1 MPPTRAAL
9 ERLLNRRDLSELE
22 AEELLYQLTDPT
34 GSQAMAG
41 AVLAALRTKG
51 VNADEV
57 RGFAKG
63 MRRLARRPHIP
74 AEVRGIDV
82 VGTGG
87 DSSGSVNISTGTAL
101 LTAACGVPVLKHG
114 NRSVSSRA
122 GSADVLEAL
131 GLKIPLDEKQAAD
144 CLETC
149 GFTFLF
155 APHFHPAMKTVAPVR
170 SALGVRTIF
179 IILGPLINPASPPF
193 HLIGAFSLDIARL
206 IADTLAGM
214 EIERTFV
221 VHGAEGW
228 DEPTPIGSFTLFDVR
243 PGRVDMQIREPA
255 DYGLKTCQASD
266 LAGGDAQQNAKALE
280 AVLNG
285 QDRGAHRDCLLLGTA
300 LALEVVGR
308 TSSPQEGVEI
318 AAAAIDSGKAR
329 QVLQSLLAFSKDA
342 ASTASGQPNAA
353 AAASLNDQPWSAGAT
368 TTGSGGPLA
377 AAGATTTGSSGPSSP
392 AGAVGL
398 ASGGPSSAVALM
410 TTTRHAP

>member
-1 MPPTRAAL
+1 MPPSRDTL

-22 AEELLYQLTDPT
+22 SEELLYQLTDPT
-34 GSQAMAG
+34 GSQAMVG

-144 CLETC
+144 CLAAS

-179 IILGPLINPASPPF
+179 NILGPLMNPATPPF

-243 PGRVDMQIREPA
+243 PGQVDMQIRVPA

-266 LAGGDAQQNAKALE
+266 LAGGDAQQNARALE

-285 QDRGAHRDCLLLGTA
+285 QDRGAHRDCLLLGTS

-308 TSSPQEGVEI
+308 TKSPQEGVEI

-329 QVLQSLLAFSKDA
+329 QVLQSLLAFSKGAELTSAGHSTLGGSPLASGQSPSVRVSAPNDHA
-342 ASTASGQPNAA
+342 APAGSTASAT
-353 AAASLNDQPWSAGAT
+353 ASRTP
-368 TTGSGGPLA
+368 
-377 AAGATTTGSSGPSSP
+377 
-392 AGAVGL
+392 
-398 ASGGPSSAVALM
+398 
-410 TTTRHAP
+410 